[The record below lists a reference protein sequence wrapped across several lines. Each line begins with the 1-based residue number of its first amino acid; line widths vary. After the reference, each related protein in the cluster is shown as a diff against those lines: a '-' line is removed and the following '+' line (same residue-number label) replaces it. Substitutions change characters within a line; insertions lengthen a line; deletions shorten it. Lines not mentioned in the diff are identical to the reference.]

1 MAVLGRISGA
11 LGLVDAKREVT
22 LSDGMVGRLAVRA
35 SSDRQRIS
43 TLSGGNQQK
52 VILGRWLAT
61 KPRIL
66 LLDEPTRGIDVG
78 AKAEIHAL
86 IRSLSAEGVAV
97 LVASSEMPEILT
109 LSDRVLVLSAGR
121 LMADIPV
128 AEADEQVIL
137 RFALPQKL
145 ST

>member
-1 MAVLGRISGA
+1 
-11 LGLVDAKREVT
+11 
-22 LSDGMVGRLAVRA
+22 
-35 SSDRQRIS
+35 
-43 TLSGGNQQK
+43 
-52 VILGRWLAT
+52 
-61 KPRIL
+61 
-66 LLDEPTRGIDVG
+66 
-78 AKAEIHAL
+78 
-86 IRSLSAEGVAV
+86 
-97 LVASSEMPEILT
+97 VASSEMPEILT